1 MNTQEGSINL
11 LSIIFLSIIFST
23 ITVAVN
29 INFLTSQRQN
39 LQQLI
44 DQAALAAVQEID
56 LPSYYESGLTKNLML
71 DKAKAKNTARDFIDK
86 NSSFQ
91 QSIDLKVTFNENELF
106 ITGELP
112 VSLPLAPE
120 LIQVPIRASA
130 GARLVVGF

>member
-1 MNTQEGSINL
+1 
-11 LSIIFLSIIFST
+11 
-23 ITVAVN
+23 
-29 INFLTSQRQN
+29 
-39 LQQLI
+39 
-44 DQAALAAVQEID
+44 
-56 LPSYYESGLTKNLML
+56 YYESGLTRNLML
-71 DKAKAKNTARDFIDK
+71 DKAKAKIMARDFIGK

-91 QSIDLKVTFNENELF
+91 QSIDLKVTFTENELF

>member
-11 LSIIFLSIIFST
+11 LSIIFLSIIFAS

-56 LPSYYESGLTKNLML
+56 LSSYYESGLTKNLML

>member
-1 MNTQEGSINL
+1 MNTQKGSINL
-11 LSIIFLSIIFST
+11 LTIIFLSIIFAS

-44 DQAALAAVQEID
+44 DQAALAAVQEVD

-71 DKAKAKNTARDFIDK
+71 DKAKAKKTARDFIDK

-91 QSIDLKVTFNENELF
+91 QSIDLKVTFTENELF

>member
-11 LSIIFLSIIFST
+11 LSIIFLSIIFAS

-71 DKAKAKNTARDFIDK
+71 DKAKAKNTARDFIYK

-91 QSIDLKVTFNENELF
+91 QSIDLKVTFNENELL

>member
-11 LSIIFLSIIFST
+11 LSIIFLSIIFAS

-71 DKAKAKNTARDFIDK
+71 DKAKAKKMARDFIDK

-91 QSIDLKVTFNENELF
+91 QSIDLKVTFTENELF

>member
-11 LSIIFLSIIFST
+11 LSIIFLSIIFAS

-71 DKAKAKNTARDFIDK
+71 DKAKAKKTARDFIDK

-91 QSIDLKVTFNENELF
+91 QSIDLKVTFTENELF

>member
-11 LSIIFLSIIFST
+11 LSIIFLSIIFAS

-29 INFLTSQRQN
+29 INFLISQRQN

-56 LPSYYESGLTKNLML
+56 LSSYYESGLAKNLML

-86 NSSFQ
+86 NSSLQ
-91 QSIDLKVTFNENELF
+91 QSIDLKVTFNENELL
-106 ITGELP
+106 ITGEVP

>member
-11 LSIIFLSIIFST
+11 LSIIFLSIISAS

-71 DKAKAKNTARDFIDK
+71 DKAKAKITARDFIDK

-91 QSIDLKVTFNENELF
+91 QSIDLKVTFNEN
-106 ITGELP
+106 
-112 VSLPLAPE
+112 
-120 LIQVPIRASA
+120 
-130 GARLVVGF
+130 

>member
-11 LSIIFLSIIFST
+11 LSIIFLSIIFAS

-71 DKAKAKNTARDFIDK
+71 DKAKAKNTAREFIDK

-106 ITGELP
+106 ISGELP
-112 VSLPLAPE
+112 ISLPLAPA

>member
-11 LSIIFLSIIFST
+11 LSIIFLSIIFAS

-56 LPSYYESGLTKNLML
+56 LSSYYESGLTKNLML

-130 GARLVVGF
+130 GARLVAGF

>member
-11 LSIIFLSIIFST
+11 LSIIFLSIIFAS

-56 LPSYYESGLTKNLML
+56 LPSYYESGLTKNLTL
-71 DKAKAKNTARDFIDK
+71 DKTKAKNTARDFIDK

-91 QSIDLKVTFNENELF
+91 QAIDLKVTFNENELF
-106 ITGELP
+106 ISGELP
-112 VSLPLAPE
+112 ISLPLAPE

>member
-11 LSIIFLSIIFST
+11 LSIIFLSIIFAS

-91 QSIDLKVTFNENELF
+91 QSIDLKVTFNENELL

>member
-11 LSIIFLSIIFST
+11 LTIIFLSIIFAS

-71 DKAKAKNTARDFIDK
+71 DKAKAKKMARDFIDK

-91 QSIDLKVTFNENELF
+91 QSIDLKVTFTENELF

>member
-11 LSIIFLSIIFST
+11 LSIIFLSIIFAS

-130 GARLVVGF
+130 GARLVAGF

>member
-11 LSIIFLSIIFST
+11 LSIIFLSIIFAS

-120 LIQVPIRASA
+120 LIKVPIRASA